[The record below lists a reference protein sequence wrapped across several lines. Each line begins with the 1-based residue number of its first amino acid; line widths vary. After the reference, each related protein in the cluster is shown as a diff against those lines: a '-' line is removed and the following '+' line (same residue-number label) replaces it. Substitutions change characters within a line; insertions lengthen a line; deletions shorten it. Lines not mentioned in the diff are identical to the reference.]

1 MYMEERIYAEALDQL
16 ETDLQDCIRELARI
30 KRKKEQ
36 FEQAIAGI
44 TGITSGEEEE
54 EPEATGITQ
63 AVRDLLRQHPNK
75 WVSAPAVRDK
85 LKSEGFP
92 VDQYAQPLAV
102 VHTTLRRLTNQGE
115 LESGNVE
122 GAIRYR
128 WSGEAG
134 EEE

>member
-1 MYMEERIYAEALDQL
+1 MDETIYEQALEKL
-16 ETDLQDCIRELARI
+16 EVELQDCNQELSRI

-44 TGITSGEEEE
+44 TGITSDEDEA
-54 EPEATGITQ
+54 PEAAGITQ

-85 LKSEGFP
+85 LRSDGFP

-102 VHTTLRRLTNQGE
+102 VHTTLRRMTNQGD
-115 LESGNVE
+115 LESGNIQ
-122 GAIRYR
+122 GAVRYR
-128 WSGEAG
+128 WGSEDS
-134 EEE
+134 EE